1 MSIREALPKNP
12 FVRIKSRY
20 LVFATSLA
28 VNLLILLPLW
38 TFELAGWLPKM
49 LDPVVVTVLDIA
61 SRCAISG
68 AILWMLR
75 SEGLKL
81 SYLFGRGLFGRGLSG
96 QGLSGRRLSSSNP
109 LRFSLG
115 YGLLLVLS
123 LLVFSLGSASVFFY
137 LLSLALPDYAGFIL
151 ENTSVLEDI
160 ESQIPWLYDGLIL
173 LLVLAIAPV
182 VEELIFRGVLLQRWA
197 TKWGMPKALAASSV
211 LFGLLHLNNPVGLT
225 LFGLVMG
232 LLYVRTRS
240 LWVPIVCHALNNL
253 AAVGI
258 AFLSGMVASDE
269 VAVTLEDVQ
278 ADWWVG
284 LVLMLVAMPFLF
296 RFVRQSWPKLGA
308 AIPYV
313 ANSMLDSNV

>member
-1 MSIREALPKNP
+1 MSIGEAFPENP
-12 FVRIKSRY
+12 FVRLKSRY
-20 LVFATSLA
+20 LVFAISLA

-38 TFELAGWLPKM
+38 TVELAGLLPKM

-68 AILWMLR
+68 AILWVLR
-75 SEGLKL
+75 SEGVKL
-81 SYLFGRGLFGRGLSG
+81 GYLFGQGLF
-96 QGLSGRRLSSSNP
+96 SSNS

-137 LLSLALPDYAGFIL
+137 LLSLALPDYARFIL
-151 ENTSVLEDI
+151 ENASVLENI
-160 ESQIPWLYDGLIL
+160 ESQIPWLYDGLTL

-197 TKWGMPKALAASSV
+197 TKWGMPRALAASSV

-225 LFGLVMG
+225 LFGFVMG

-258 AFLSGMVASDE
+258 ALISGLVASDK

-284 LVLMLVAMPFLF
+284 LLLMLVAMPLIF
-296 RFVRQSWPKLGA
+296 RFVRRSWPTPGA
-308 AIPYV
+308 TIPYV
-313 ANSMLDSNV
+313 ANSMLDSRV